1 MRNAGRNQME
11 LPGAEQLQLPPRM
24 HMRIELGS
32 QRGTLRL
39 RHHRQ
44 GRRRCEP
51 LFQPPVKIRTIH
63 EIHLILLP
71 AVNYT
76 PDSGEAQQENDV
88 FL

>member
-1 MRNAGRNQME
+1 
-11 LPGAEQLQLPPRM
+11 M

-76 PDSGEAQQENDV
+76 PDSGETQQENDV